1 MNIFRDDVLFKTSFK
16 TDLKQLRRR
25 GGRGEEERTKRLVKR
40 EFFFSNIE

>member
-25 GGRGEEERTKRLVKR
+25 GGGGKEERTKRLVKR